1 MKKRQGKPKHVGDI
15 AKDLLKIIQE
25 SANDAKRGKN

>member
-1 MKKRQGKPKHVGDI
+1 MTRLSNPTPVGDI

-25 SANDAKRGKN
+25 NANVKK